1 MFLCHPFQNLQA
13 SICLLLVIDVS
24 SVATVPVHDLD
35 VAVSVA
41 PLKPLY
47 IGVQMIELPS
57 GVFTKYTKLAI
68 MPMLAS
74 EALLCENK
82 KIQ

>member
-41 PLKPLY
+41 PLKPPVHWSADDRATIWGFHKIY
-47 IGVQMIELPS
+47 EIGNNANVGIR
-57 GVFTKYTKLAI
+57 GFT
-68 MPMLAS
+68 M
-74 EALLCENK
+74 
-82 KIQ
+82 